1 MVKNFAEEIIE
12 REVGK
17 NWVNQF
23 CQRYKGE
30 LKSLYLRNI
39 DNLRIKGEYGPT
51 YKLFYDLVACFYM
64 LIAGPPPLLASLTV
78 GASKCLAQA
87 SVSLRL
93 SQNISFCLCAHQYLM
108 SSSNELENTFDAR
121 HYI

>member
-23 CQRYKGE
+23 CQRHKGE

-39 DNLRIKGEYGPT
+39 DNLRVKGEYGPT
-51 YKLFYDLVACFYM
+51 YKLFYDLVECFYT
-64 LIAGPPPLLASLTV
+64 LFSYTFKELFANV
-78 GASKCLAQA
+78 CL
-87 SVSLRL
+87 S
-93 SQNISFCLCAHQYLM
+93 
-108 SSSNELENTFDAR
+108 
-121 HYI
+121 